1 MKVSEEEIREYIKNH
16 YAEKHTEFHIT
27 ERILSRL
34 TPIIIEG
41 LEKAPQ
47 SISMERADPSIE
59 AFLEKNNILEFVREK
74 QPNTQPIPEQ
84 VIHSLNAY
92 FEEHLSGYEICHVY
106 RKSNYQEDGQVYSVT
121 ARNGKGE
128 YACWSSW
135 NAVVGSLNQ
144 GHYNLP
150 TEADGIHIL
159 LDLFND
165 VTDEPERFGMLHI
178 CYEAPMEKC
187 EQTEV
192 QQEKNNI
199 IEYPKHR
206 HSL

>member
-1 MKVSEEEIREYIKNH
+1 MKVSEEEIREHIKNH
-16 YAEKHTEFHIT
+16 YAAKHTEYHIT

-47 SISMERADPSIE
+47 SISMERAGSSIE
-59 AFLEKNNILEFVREK
+59 AFLEKSNILEFIREK

-92 FEEHLSGYEICHVY
+92 FEEHLSDYEICHVY
-106 RKSNYQEDGQVYSVT
+106 RKSNYQEDGQIYSVT
-121 ARNGKGE
+121 ARNRKGE

-135 NAVVGSLNQ
+135 NAAARSLNH

-165 VTDEPERFGMLHI
+165 VTDEPERFGMLHTS
-178 CYEAPMEKC
+178 YEAPMKKC

-192 QQEKNNI
+192 QSEKNNI